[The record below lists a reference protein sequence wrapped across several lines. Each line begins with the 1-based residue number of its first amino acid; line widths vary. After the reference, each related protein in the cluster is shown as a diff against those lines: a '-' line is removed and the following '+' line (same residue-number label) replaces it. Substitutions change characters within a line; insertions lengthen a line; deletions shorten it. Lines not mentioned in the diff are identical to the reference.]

1 MINNIIDKTKISD
14 NATKSNKITTNKN
27 VYYKNALS
35 CLFVFDFTTTSEI
48 SSNGVALFENL
59 PKPCDV
65 LPFTVMTMDGTT
77 HYLNLN
83 PDGTLTTGYVKNIP
97 SGTRLF
103 GYIEYMLG

>member
-14 NATKSNKITTNKN
+14 NATVLSNITTNKN
-27 VYYKNALS
+27 VYYRNALNCS
-35 CLFVFDFTTTSEI
+35 FVFDFTTKSEI
-48 SSNGVALFENL
+48 DSSGVAVFENL

-65 LPFTVMTMDGTT
+65 LPFTVATMDGTL

-97 SGTRLF
+97 ANTRLF
-103 GYIEYMLG
+103 GFIEYTLG